1 MIKGQ
6 DNGENFEKLNFRV
19 YLPFKNVGKENKLL
33 RFNIKELRGF
43 DLKKHEVYISFEVID
58 TKEKLVEL
66 KDFVRRQYISFVR
79 R

>member
-1 MIKGQ
+1 
-6 DNGENFEKLNFRV
+6 V
-19 YLPFKNVGKENKLL
+19 YLPLKNVGKENKLL
-33 RFNIKELRGF
+33 HLNIKELRGF